1 MAQRGQKSKTATNP
15 LTEDPE
21 LKKLLD
27 KARKIQSTADFDNWK
42 TSFLSRL
49 ERFLDPDGIAQAR
62 KTYVAFSTYMDQFGL
77 VVVSLLLSIDQGH
90 LTPTN
95 VSVRGRNA
103 LNEVNRG
110 ATEAMEEI
118 IKWLPTNTT
127 EEKELGYTKWQ
138 LGAVLVRDGF
148 EVYETMT
155 MCRDMLNSSKES
167 TLKYIADRQILDA
180 IEYYERQ
187 IVRFCDVMADLGLYD
202 LMMKSHQT
210 RSPEYLQEKRQHME
224 IEFQQQKNVKA
235 TRRPTPTHVPSK
247 ENKENNDNV
256 DALTDT
262 SGDGKGDTADSPPA
276 DNPADDGN
284 GGKGGN
290 GGGDGDGPSRPDLRV
305 RFGSP
310 LVVTYPRKLKQDDV
324 VFVPDLFGP
333 EDDHSNYNRVVAEVP
348 NWKPDGDG
356 THVVCDN
363 ASSSQTVQNVMERVC
378 EYFSIRKSS
387 VGAKVHWYRNSKET
401 HKPHREDSS

>member
-1 MAQRGQKSKTATNP
+1 MAQRGRKSKTATNP

-62 KTYVAFSTYMDQFGL
+62 KKYVAFSTYMDQFGL

-110 ATEAMEEI
+110 ATGAMEEM

-127 EEKELGYTKWQ
+127 QEKELGYTKWQ

-180 IEYYERQ
+180 IVYYERQ

-202 LMMKSHQT
+202 LMIKSHQS
-210 RSPEYLQEKRQHME
+210 RSPEYLQEKRKQME
-224 IEFQQQKNVKA
+224 MKVQQQKNGKA
-235 TRRPTPTHVPSK
+235 PKTPQPTPVSSNET
-247 ENKENNDNV
+247 KENNDNV
-256 DALTDT
+256 DAPPDT
-262 SGDGKGDTADSPPA
+262 AGDGKGDTADAPPA
-276 DNPADDGN
+276 DTPAGDGKGDN
-284 GGKGGN
+284 GGSG
-290 GGGDGDGPSRPDLRV
+290 GDGPSRPDLRV

-310 LVVTYPRKLKQDDV
+310 LAVTYPRKLKQDDV

-348 NWKPDGDG
+348 SWKPDGDG

-363 ASSSQTVQNVMERVC
+363 ASPSETVQNVIEKLC
-378 EYFSIRKSS
+378 EYFLIRKSS